1 MKRKIVNKLL
11 AICLSISMIA
21 GTGLPVTAAGTENTP
36 QTTVTTEATTE
47 KTTSSTS
54 TLYKV
59 KLTLPGIT
67 AATSVKSLSVKQN
80 GKDYTYDYK
89 DLKTDDKGVL
99 YLKLPA
105 NAKGQTT
112 SITVND
118 VSFSGTVNANDDN
131 AFAAPPAKT
140 ESEKT
145 TDKATEK
152 ATEATEKTTAG
163 SESETAKGTE
173 AATEASEA
181 TEATEKKSPE
191 TEPVTDTK
199 PTDES
204 KAPDTQPAT
213 TESQKATE
221 TTGQTDSNKTT
232 PSESETTDTNGSH
245 KASAV
250 DNIKIDYPNE
260 VLTNVTAD
268 MQYKYSTEDDTKW
281 RDCVVEGQNM
291 KISTDMFEKE
301 LQFKMKGS
309 SDQPFKIDIGKKD
322 PAPVISV
329 NDVTAKE
336 PKIGKLVVTNPGSS
350 VYQYRMKDS
359 TNWIDMTLG
368 KANDLTAGTYEVRKK
383 ATSTDY
389 ASTIATAT
397 ISVKAM
403 ADLNFMSLAFS
414 TKYYGYKSS
423 PLALKVKNV
432 GNASTKIESITLAGE
447 GKNVFTI
454 DTEDYQDKWNISAN
468 SEDYIQVGS
477 VKTVEGFS
485 VGTYEADII
494 IKYDGTTVKQHI
506 KLTVNQLKVTPT
518 IESVESKTYDGKKN
532 AEGKLKLTIPDGY
545 NIGKDV
551 PTATGKFVFDS
562 ADAGS
567 KKEVSVSEIKLG
579 SGFDKNYVLSS
590 TSIKNKTTSAKI
602 NKAKNTKKP
611 EDVKVSSFTYNSI
624 TMKKASGVEYSIDGG
639 KTWPENNN
647 TFKSLSEKTSYKI
660 LARYKESTNYE
671 ASKSVSVEQT
681 TLRNPIISNPQNNK
695 VTGVQTTTSYK
706 TGSTLTFTATGAGS
720 EIKSPSQS
728 PSLDDVRYIP
738 VSWTSYVN
746 GTWDNNASSNSGSF
760 KLNSSGSY
768 TLSVS
773 FQKQKY
779 DGTNWVNETSTK
791 DTKSV
796 SYKVVTS
803 TTTSSTNKN
812 TTNKSGVKTGD
823 VNPIMLMVILL
834 VVSGAVIV
842 VLVVR
847 TRSKRRQHRE

>member
-145 TDKATEK
+145 TEKATEK
-152 ATEATEKTTAG
+152 ATEKTTAS
-163 SESETAKGTE
+163 SETETAKGTE
-173 AATEASEA
+173 AATEP
-181 TEATEKKSPE
+181 TESTEKKSPE

-199 PTDES
+199 ATEDS
-204 KAPDTQPAT
+204 KVPDTEAPT

-232 PSESETTDTNGSH
+232 PGESETTDTNGSH

-250 DNIKIDYPNE
+250 DNIKIDYANE
-260 VLTNVTAD
+260 TLTNVTSDMEYSVDNKVSWKNCVAD
-268 MQYKYSTEDDTKW
+268 
-281 RDCVVEGQNM
+281 GQGM
-291 KISTDMFEKE
+291 KITDEMLNKSVWIKLKTEADGKE
-301 LQFKMKGS
+301 
-309 SDQPFKIDIGKKD
+309 FKIPGIDNAPNVTPGNASAKD
-322 PAPVISV
+322 KT
-329 NDVTAKE
+329 DGT
-336 PKIGKLVVTNPGSS
+336 LTVTNPGSS
-350 VYQYRMKDS
+350 VYEYRIKGG
-359 TNWIDMTLG
+359 TWADMTAG
-368 KANDLTAGTYEVRKK
+368 KATGLAAGSYEVRVKATNAAFASKIAAATVSVSVNAKAELSIAKPVFSEKSYGYK
-383 ATSTDY
+383 ATSLN
-389 ASTIATAT
+389 
-397 ISVKAM
+397 ISVKNTGD
-403 ADLNFMSLAFS
+403 ADAVVADITLSGASKDAFEIIN
-414 TKYYGYKSS
+414 KSS
-423 PLALKVKNV
+423 NLTVPAKTTTGKVLGAVQIKT
-432 GNASTKIESITLAGE
+432 GLDTGIYNASVVVAYNNGQTAT
-447 GKNVFTI
+447 
-454 DTEDYQDKWNISAN
+454 TEVS
-468 SEDYIQVGS
+468 
-477 VKTVEGFS
+477 
-485 VGTYEADII
+485 
-494 IKYDGTTVKQHI
+494 
-506 KLTVNQLKVTPT
+506 LTVNKMKVTPS
-518 IESVESKTYDGKKN
+518 IDSVESKTYDKSKD
-532 AEGKLKLTIPDGY
+532 AKGKLKLTPPSGY
-545 NIGKDV
+545 SFGNDE

-562 ADAGS
+562 ADAGT
-567 KKEVSVSEIKLG
+567 KKAVSVSDIKLG

-602 NKAKNTKKP
+602 SKAKNTKKP

-624 TMKKASGVEYSIDGG
+624 TMKTASGVEYSIDDGDNWTSTG
-639 KTWPENNN
+639 S
-647 TFKSLSEKTSYKI
+647 FKSLKEKTSYKI

-812 TTNKSGVKTGD
+812 TTNKTGVKTGD

-834 VVSGAVIV
+834 VVSGTVIV

>member
-118 VSFSGTVNANDDN
+118 VSYSGTVNANDDN

-145 TDKATEK
+145 TEKATEK
-152 ATEATEKTTAG
+152 ATEKTTA
-163 SESETAKGTE
+163 SPETETAKGTE
-173 AATEASEA
+173 AATEP
-181 TEATEKKSPE
+181 TESTEKKSPE
-191 TEPVTDTK
+191 TESVTDTK
-199 PTDES
+199 ATEDS
-204 KAPDTQPAT
+204 KAPDTEAPT

-221 TTGQTDSNKTT
+221 TTGQTDSNKA
-232 PSESETTDTNGSH
+232 PGESETTDTNGSH

-309 SDQPFKIDIGKKD
+309 SDQPFKIEIGKKD

-336 PKIGKLVVTNPGSS
+336 PKIGKIEVANPGSS
-350 VYQYRMKDS
+350 DYQYRLKDS
-359 TNWIDMTLG
+359 TNWIDMILG
-368 KANDLTAGTYEVRKK
+368 KANDLTAGTYYVRKK

-403 ADLNFMSLAFS
+403 ADLNFMPLAFS

-423 PLALKVKNV
+423 PLALKVKNE
-432 GNASTKIESITLAGE
+432 GNATAKIDSITLSGE
-447 GKNVFTI
+447 GLKAFAI
-454 DTEDYQDKWNISAN
+454 DTYENNWDISAN
-468 SEDYIQVGS
+468 SGDYIQVGS

-485 VGTYEADII
+485 AGTYEADII
-494 IKYDGTTVKQHI
+494 IKYNGTTVKQHI

-518 IESVESKTYDGKKN
+518 IESVGSKTYDGKKN

-545 NIGKDV
+545 NIGNDE

-567 KKEVSVSEIKLG
+567 KKEVSVSDIKLG
-579 SGFDKNYVLSS
+579 SEFDKNYVLST

-602 NKAKNTKKP
+602 SKAKNTKKP

-624 TMKKASGVEYSIDGG
+624 TMKTASGVEYSIDDGDNWTSTG
-639 KTWPENNN
+639 S
-647 TFKSLSEKTSYKI
+647 FKSLKEKTSYKI

-671 ASKSVSVEQT
+671 ASKSVPVEQT
-681 TLRNPIISNPQNNK
+681 TLRNPIKSNPQNNK

-773 FQKQKY
+773 FQKQVY

-796 SYKVVTS
+796 TYKVVTS

-812 TTNKSGVKTGD
+812 TTNKTGVKTGD

-847 TRSKRRQHRE
+847 TKSKRRQHRE

>member
-105 NAKGQTT
+105 NAKDQTT

-140 ESEKT
+140 ESEKA

-152 ATEATEKTTAG
+152 ATEKTTA
-163 SESETAKGTE
+163 SPETETAKGTE
-173 AATEASEA
+173 AATEP
-181 TEATEKKSPE
+181 TESTEKKSPE

-199 PTDES
+199 ATEES
-204 KAPDTQPAT
+204 KAPDTEAPD

-221 TTGQTDSNKTT
+221 TTGQTGSNNKT
-232 PSESETTDTNGSH
+232 PGESETTDTNGSH
-245 KASAV
+245 KASAI

-260 VLTNVTAD
+260 TLTNVTAD
-268 MQYKYSTEDDTKW
+268 MKYSVDGGVNWLTCT
-281 RDCVVEGQNM
+281 VEGQGM
-291 KISTDMFEKE
+291 KIMDTMFGKPVLIKMSTEATGTE
-301 LQFKMKGS
+301 
-309 SDQPFKIDIGKKD
+309 FKIPGKPD
-322 PAPVISV
+322 APK
-329 NDVTAKE
+329 VTATNASAKDI
-336 PKIGKLVVTNPGSS
+336 KDGTLTVTNPGTAE
-350 VYQYRMKDS
+350 YQYRLKDG
-359 TNWIDMTLG
+359 TWGNM
-368 KANDLTAGTYEVRKK
+368 TAGKVTGLAAGSYQVRV
-383 ATSTDY
+383 
-389 ASTIATAT
+389 TAT
-397 ISVKAM
+397 NAAFAGNIAETTVSVNAKAELSIAKPVFSEKSYGYKAASLNISVKNTGD
-403 ADLNFMSLAFS
+403 ADAVVTDITLSGASKDAFEIIN
-414 TKYYGYKSS
+414 KSS
-423 PLALKVKNV
+423 DLTVPAKTTTGKVLGAVQIKT
-432 GNASTKIESITLAGE
+432 GLDTGIYNASVVVAYNNGQTAT
-447 GKNVFTI
+447 
-454 DTEDYQDKWNISAN
+454 TEVS
-468 SEDYIQVGS
+468 
-477 VKTVEGFS
+477 
-485 VGTYEADII
+485 
-494 IKYDGTTVKQHI
+494 
-506 KLTVNQLKVTPT
+506 LTVNKMKVTPS
-518 IESVESKTYDGKKN
+518 IDSVESKTYDKSKD
-532 AEGKLKLTIPDGY
+532 AKGKLKLTPPSGY
-545 NIGKDV
+545 SFGNDE

-562 ADAGS
+562 ADAGT
-567 KKEVSVSEIKLG
+567 KKAVSVSDIKLG
-579 SGFDKNYVLSS
+579 SGYDKNYVLST

-602 NKAKNTKKP
+602 SKAKNTKKP

-624 TMKKASGVEYSIDGG
+624 TMKTASGVEYSIDDGDNWTSTG
-639 KTWPENNN
+639 S
-647 TFKSLSEKTSYKI
+647 FKSLKEKTSYKI

-812 TTNKSGVKTGD
+812 TTNKTGVKTGD

>member
-21 GTGLPVTAAGTENTP
+21 GTGLPVTAAGTDNTP

-47 KTTSSTS
+47 KATSNTS

-118 VSFSGTVNANDDN
+118 VSYSGTVNANDDN

-145 TDKATEK
+145 TDKTTEK
-152 ATEATEKTTAG
+152 ATEKATEKTTAG

-181 TEATEKKSPE
+181 TEKKSPE

-199 PTDES
+199 PTEES
-204 KAPDTQPAT
+204 KAPDTEPAT

-245 KASAV
+245 KASAL
-250 DNIKIDYPNE
+250 DNIKIDYANGT
-260 VLTNVTAD
+260 LTNVTAD
-268 MQYKYSTEDDTKW
+268 MQYSVDGKATWK
-281 RDCVVEGQNM
+281 DCVADGQGM
-291 KISTDMFEKE
+291 KITDEMLNKSVWIRLKTEADGTE
-301 LQFKMKGS
+301 
-309 SDQPFKIDIGKKD
+309 FKIPKKD
-322 PAPVISV
+322 DAP
-329 NDVTAKE
+329 NVTPGNASAKD
-336 PKIGKLVVTNPGSS
+336 KKDGTLTVTNPGSS
-350 VYQYRMKDS
+350 VYEYHI
-359 TNWIDMTLG
+359 TGGTWADMTAG
-368 KANDLTAGTYEVRKK
+368 KATGLAAGSYEVRKK
-383 ATSTDY
+383 ATDAAF
-389 ASTIATAT
+389 ASKTAAATVSVDATAELS
-397 ISVKAM
+397 IGKNIDFPA
-403 ADLNFMSLAFS
+403 
-414 TKYYGYKSS
+414 KKYGYTPTKINI
-423 PLALKVKNV
+423 PVKNN
-432 GNASTKIESITLAGE
+432 GDADAKIVSIKMDAAGE
-447 GKNVFTI
+447 EAFIPEVYKDGQGNNLIVSTNESKDIGAVQLKKGLPVKSYKGKVIVTYNNG
-454 DTEDYQDKWNISAN
+454 Q
-468 SEDYIQVGS
+468 
-477 VKTVEGFS
+477 TVS
-485 VGTYEADII
+485 KDVS
-494 IKYDGTTVKQHI
+494 
-506 KLTVNQLKVTPT
+506 LTVNQLEVTPT
-518 IESVESKTYDGKKN
+518 IVSVDDKTYNKEKDAKGTLKVTVPSGYKFEDNDYPTLKKY
-532 AEGKLKLTIPDGY
+532 KIQ
-545 NIGKDV
+545 
-551 PTATGKFVFDS
+551 FDS
-562 ADAGS
+562 ADAG
-567 KKEVSVSEIKLG
+567 KKKKVTVTGIELDDKFKANFKLSPETLKSVTTKAEIKQ
-579 SGFDKNYVLSS
+579 
-590 TSIKNKTTSAKI
+590 
-602 NKAKNTKKP
+602 AKNTKKP

-624 TMKKASGVEYSIDGG
+624 TMKNASGVEYSIDDGDNWSSG
-639 KTWPENNN
+639 S
-647 TFKSLSEKTSYKI
+647 FKSLKEKTSYTI
-660 LARYKESTNYE
+660 LARFKESTNYE

-728 PSLDDVRYIP
+728 PSLDDIRYIP

-812 TTNKSGVKTGD
+812 TTNKTGVKTGD

-847 TRSKRRQHRE
+847 TRSRRRQHRE